1 MKQKIIMLMTFLLI
15 GAGFVMAQTQV
26 QGTVVDEQGEPVIG
40 ASVVL
45 KSDRTKGTVTDMDGK
60 FTFAAPTNER
70 LVISYMGMATQ
81 EVAVSSNVKVVM
93 VADSKMLDEL
103 VIIGYGVTAKKDLT
117 GAVATVS
124 ADKIKSV
131 PVLSVGQALQGKTAG
146 LQVVSTGGRAGDAT
160 QISLRGNGSLRASN
174 DVLYV
179 IDGVPQ
185 DNMKN
190 VSPQDIRSITVLK
203 DAASTA
209 IYGSRASNGVVL
221 IETVKGNYNQPTVVS
236 VNSYYGIQNLVHT
249 PQLLNAAE
257 YKQVMDASRINYEN
271 DIQAKL
277 LAAPKDPSILTPLP
291 ASNIDTDWLSLVLRK
306 NANMQ
311 NHQISVTSGGET
323 TKAYFSGNLF
333 MQDGIVKKDAY
344 TAARLRANLEQK
356 INKYVSVGLNSFF
369 TYTKATPVVD
379 DNNTYQP
386 YSKALDARPDVAPT
400 DENGKILRYN
410 FVNPLFGFERYVTD
424 IWQNTGGN
432 VYFNITPFE
441 GLLWRS
447 AYSGNIRNR
456 RYNRFDAPN
465 TRRGENG
472 DGVPT
477 GYGYYETNN
486 IRDYQ
491 IENTINYDKTLFE
504 DKLKL
509 NVLLGHSFQRWDYE
523 DSYVQGEKFPSDDL
537 RWLVSAGEINKGRSY
552 IKSMALESYFTRL
565 QLNWADKYHLMASIR
580 RDASSKFNDK
590 NRTGYF
596 PAISAGWTVSN
607 EEFFNVSFVSD
618 LKLRASYG
626 YTGNQSGVSYA
637 SGQNLIGAGQNYDLQ
652 PGLATTDIYNPDLT
666 WEKGRS
672 ANIGFDINLFSRVNV
687 SFDYYDKKT
696 ESLLNRINVPQET
709 GFKTMLAN
717 VGNISNKGFEISFD
731 ANIVDRRDFKWNA
744 GANFSYNKNKVLSIG
759 TEAGRYSTGFVSI
772 IQEGESLGSF
782 SLYEAKGVAK
792 EKFEYKDKDGKVTKT
807 VLPGDMIYV
816 DQNQDGKIDDK
827 DKKVFSGGIAPVY
840 GGLFTRLNYKGFD
853 LSSSGHYSIGK
864 KIYAFYKKDAL
875 NGGAVG
881 APSYSNNMYKE
892 ILSYWTPENTSTMIP
907 RPHMAA
913 EISAWNTEHSSRFL
927 ENADYLRISDI
938 TLGYDL
944 KSIKALKFG
953 FINSLRVYVQ
963 ARNWFTFT
971 KYSTG
976 DPETSYVDQ
985 SAENSQDKSDGMKV
999 QAGVDLGGI
1008 PNTKSFVV
1016 GLNISF

>member
-379 DNNTYQP
+379 DNNTY
-386 YSKALDARPDVAPT
+386 
-400 DENGKILRYN
+400 
-410 FVNPLFGFERYVTD
+410 
-424 IWQNTGGN
+424 
-432 VYFNITPFE
+432 
-441 GLLWRS
+441 
-447 AYSGNIRNR
+447 
-456 RYNRFDAPN
+456 
-465 TRRGENG
+465 
-472 DGVPT
+472 
-477 GYGYYETNN
+477 
-486 IRDYQ
+486 
-491 IENTINYDKTLFE
+491 
-504 DKLKL
+504 
-509 NVLLGHSFQRWDYE
+509 
-523 DSYVQGEKFPSDDL
+523 
-537 RWLVSAGEINKGRSY
+537 
-552 IKSMALESYFTRL
+552 
-565 QLNWADKYHLMASIR
+565 
-580 RDASSKFNDK
+580 
-590 NRTGYF
+590 
-596 PAISAGWTVSN
+596 
-607 EEFFNVSFVSD
+607 
-618 LKLRASYG
+618 
-626 YTGNQSGVSYA
+626 
-637 SGQNLIGAGQNYDLQ
+637 
-652 PGLATTDIYNPDLT
+652 
-666 WEKGRS
+666 
-672 ANIGFDINLFSRVNV
+672 
-687 SFDYYDKKT
+687 
-696 ESLLNRINVPQET
+696 
-709 GFKTMLAN
+709 
-717 VGNISNKGFEISFD
+717 
-731 ANIVDRRDFKWNA
+731 
-744 GANFSYNKNKVLSIG
+744 
-759 TEAGRYSTGFVSI
+759 
-772 IQEGESLGSF
+772 
-782 SLYEAKGVAK
+782 
-792 EKFEYKDKDGKVTKT
+792 
-807 VLPGDMIYV
+807 
-816 DQNQDGKIDDK
+816 
-827 DKKVFSGGIAPVY
+827 
-840 GGLFTRLNYKGFD
+840 
-853 LSSSGHYSIGK
+853 
-864 KIYAFYKKDAL
+864 
-875 NGGAVG
+875 
-881 APSYSNNMYKE
+881 
-892 ILSYWTPENTSTMIP
+892 
-907 RPHMAA
+907 
-913 EISAWNTEHSSRFL
+913 
-927 ENADYLRISDI
+927 
-938 TLGYDL
+938 
-944 KSIKALKFG
+944 
-953 FINSLRVYVQ
+953 
-963 ARNWFTFT
+963 
-971 KYSTG
+971 
-976 DPETSYVDQ
+976 
-985 SAENSQDKSDGMKV
+985 
-999 QAGVDLGGI
+999 
-1008 PNTKSFVV
+1008 
-1016 GLNISF
+1016 